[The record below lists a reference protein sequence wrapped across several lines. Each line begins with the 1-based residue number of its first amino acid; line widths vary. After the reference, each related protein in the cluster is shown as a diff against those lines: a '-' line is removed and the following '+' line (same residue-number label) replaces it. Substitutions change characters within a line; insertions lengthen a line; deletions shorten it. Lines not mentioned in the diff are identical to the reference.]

1 MDVYNQLLLHFL
13 KMQRSPN
20 DVRRT
25 VNVAKK
31 YDWPT
36 NVESTKYEPE
46 KTQRARDKRL
56 AAEAQQLAQAAG
68 AAGAAGAVATSTS
81 RDKTDDDTEQGDD
94 DGAKE

>member
-1 MDVYNQLLLHFL
+1 
-13 KMQRSPN
+13 MQRSPN

-46 KTQRARDKRL
+46 KAQRARDKRL

-68 AAGAAGAVATSTS
+68 AAGAETTSTS